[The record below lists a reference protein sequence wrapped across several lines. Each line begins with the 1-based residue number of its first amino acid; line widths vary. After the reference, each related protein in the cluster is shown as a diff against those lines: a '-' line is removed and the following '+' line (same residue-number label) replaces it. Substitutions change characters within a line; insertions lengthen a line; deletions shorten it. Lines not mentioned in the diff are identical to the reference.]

1 MRLQPRRAA
10 NEKHACHDNGYGFLT
25 VWLMFYSRAAPK
37 PLHAVLQEET
47 DKCRGEH
54 LYMERLP
61 AGAVLNHIVWLK
73 QSGNLLKR
81 PCCSLV
87 DAGTCRVISSRRG
100 KKVRANSNVLFKR
113 PRRRVVGEWRS
124 ETEASR
130 GERDRNIS
138 IFNRPVGMWG
148 RWWDVSNRLDVLV
161 VCSPSDVMLCY
172 FVSDCLSIYLSIVSP
187 VYGIAKIRIDLSVV
201 TNFYYLY
208 DGSNV
213 VAAPHSRIPL
223 HLLAH

>member
-1 MRLQPRRAA
+1 MIDSCCSDVASNTRNSNTERENKPLHGVQSRPKGRKSMRLQPRHAA

-47 DKCRGEH
+47 DKCRGER

-113 PRRRVVGEWRS
+113 PRRRVVGE
-124 ETEASR
+124 
-130 GERDRNIS
+130 
-138 IFNRPVGMWG
+138 
-148 RWWDVSNRLDVLV
+148 
-161 VCSPSDVMLCY
+161 
-172 FVSDCLSIYLSIVSP
+172 
-187 VYGIAKIRIDLSVV
+187 
-201 TNFYYLY
+201 
-208 DGSNV
+208 
-213 VAAPHSRIPL
+213 
-223 HLLAH
+223 